1 MTDVTPPPAAAD
13 PPAAPAPAAQTPAV
27 PAATATEVEVVPVK
41 KKSGALGGFALV
53 LSILA
58 ILADIIVVIVGVVLL
73 FNAISGF
80 DVSNFD
86 LSGLTPIFAAL
97 GIFGGIAIFAF
108 FGGLIVGALALLL
121 GLIAAIKGRGRV
133 AGVFAIIF
141 SILVLVTHGSIALAF
156 AQTGDSISNLTSILP
171 S

>member
-1 MTDVTPPPAAAD
+1 MTDVTPPPAAAE
-13 PPAAPAPAAQTPAV
+13 PPAAPAATTPAV

-53 LSILA
+53 LAILA
-58 ILADIIVVIVGVVLL
+58 ILADIVVVIVGVVLV
-73 FNAISGF
+73 FNAFSNF
-80 DVSNFD
+80 DMSNFD

-133 AGVFAIIF
+133 AGVFAIIL
-141 SILVLVTHGSIALAF
+141 SILVLFTHGSIALAF